1 MFSQPF
7 PRIKPAARSLAARL
21 ALFAAARLTLL
32 LTIVLLLLLGACSGD
47 PEGPVS
53 ALHHFR
59 KGNEAYAIEDFQRA
73 IRHFEA
79 ALKLDQ
85 QTPEIY
91 YNLGLAHY
99 RTENTKRA
107 VWAFQGAL
115 RLNPAMANAHYN
127 LALAYDRLYQ
137 PDAAHT
143 HFNTYRSMVGG
154 REKNRKDAA
163 ETDTAG
169 REGTVARRPS
179 PRGRPTPKTAPS
191 AARRGQANR
200 ATTGSPL
207 GRHTPAP
214 VPPGQGTIQSGD
226 PNKWWTQDKFNQKR

>member
-1 MFSQPF
+1 MFSQF
-7 PRIKPAARSLAARL
+7 FSRNKHAARSLAARL
-21 ALFAAARLTLL
+21 ALLPAT
-32 LTIVLLLLLGACSGD
+32 VLLLLGACSGEA
-47 PEGPVS
+47 EGPVS

-79 ALKLDQ
+79 ALKMDQ
-85 QTPEIY
+85 QTAEIY
-91 YNLGLAHY
+91 YNLGLAHF
-99 RTENTKRA
+99 RAENLEQA
-107 VWAFQGAL
+107 VGAFQGAL
-115 RLNPAMANAHYN
+115 RVNPALTDAHYN

-137 PDAAHT
+137 PDAAHS

-154 REKNRKDAA
+154 REKNKSGAA

-169 REGTVARRPS
+169 RAGTVARRPS
-179 PRGRPTPKTAPS
+179 PQGRPTPQTASS
-191 AARRGQANR
+191 AARRGRANR
-200 ATTGSPL
+200 ATAGAPL

-226 PNKWWTQDKFNQKR
+226 PNKWWTQDRFNQKR